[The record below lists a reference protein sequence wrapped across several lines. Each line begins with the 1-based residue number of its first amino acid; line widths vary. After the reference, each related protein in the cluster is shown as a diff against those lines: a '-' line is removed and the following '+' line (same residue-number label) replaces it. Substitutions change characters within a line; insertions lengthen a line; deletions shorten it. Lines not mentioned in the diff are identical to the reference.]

1 VSFEEQIKSKDK
13 YPNIF
18 SGQIKATFVLC
29 LLSFKYFSQQESVLK
44 NKGFPSFSREKF
56 SQVTSAH

>member
-1 VSFEEQIKSKDK
+1 MSFEEQIKSKDK

-29 LLSFKYFSQQESVLK
+29 LLSFKSFSQQERVLK
-44 NKGFPSFSREKF
+44 IREYHSDF
-56 SQVTSAH
+56 SQF